1 MTKGYVN
8 SIQSMGTLD
17 GPGVRFLVFMQGCP
31 LRCGYCHNP
40 DTWEFHKGDVYS
52 PEEIVKK
59 AKRYKSYFGEK
70 GGITISGG
78 EPLMQG
84 EFVKE
89 VFSLCRKEGINTCLD
104 TSGGVECDAEDKLL
118 EVTDLV
124 LLDIKMTS
132 EEEYKKYIHWEYA
145 PVIRFLDKLTKE
157 NIPVW
162 IRQVIVEGIND
173 NKENV
178 LRLKEILRG
187 RENVKR
193 VEFLPFRK
201 LCTSKYEN
209 LKIKFPFEIY
219 PETSPETIAGLE
231 MMM

>member
-40 DTWEFHKGDVYS
+40 DTWEFHKGDVYT

-89 VFSLCRKEGINTCLD
+89 VFSLCEK
-104 TSGGVECDAEDKLL
+104 
-118 EVTDLV
+118 
-124 LLDIKMTS
+124 
-132 EEEYKKYIHWEYA
+132 
-145 PVIRFLDKLTKE
+145 
-157 NIPVW
+157 
-162 IRQVIVEGIND
+162 
-173 NKENV
+173 
-178 LRLKEILRG
+178 RG
-187 RENVKR
+187 
-193 VEFLPFRK
+193 
-201 LCTSKYEN
+201 
-209 LKIKFPFEIY
+209 
-219 PETSPETIAGLE
+219 
-231 MMM
+231 